1 MQPIIRHQQRITDMP
16 LSLLML
22 GILLLY
28 TYGIFVKAPYIGFYF
43 NPTNGQVLE
52 IYAGNDPILQ
62 VGDVLVKV
70 GDVFVEEYQQDLRL
84 LLFPPGIK
92 KGDILSIEIERD
104 NAPATIEWKVPGFTT
119 SEFFGRFFNIWWLAY
134 FFWFFGSIIEL
145 FIRPR
150 DVRWRLLVAA
160 NHLTALWLL
169 LGSFSAWHIWNSSI
183 LFHAVTWLILPV
195 YLHLH
200 WIFPKPLVN
209 LPRSLGVLLYSFAG
223 LIFLGELLQL
233 APGYLYAIALILALM
248 GSFTLQVIH
257 FIWRRE
263 QRRQVGLL
271 AISTLLAILP
281 SIALVAV
288 SVFGEIPRAAPVAL
302 LALPFIPLA
311 YIFLIFRN
319 RLGGLEIRSHRIF
332 SIYAYLIVIGTI
344 LLILLMSIIALQP
357 PVETIM
363 ALVVII
369 PLVASAVS
377 LSAYPAFQ
385 TSLDRYLLG
394 IKLPY
399 QNLQE
404 AYSNRITTST
414 SIAGLLKL
422 LDDEVFPSLLVR
434 QFAFVQV
441 SNETI
446 KPLLT
451 RNVTMAQLPAEN
463 GINDLVSRMGIFISD
478 SSNDAWM
485 RLILPLKVGDTFVGF
500 WLLGSR
506 DPDDFYSQTEI
517 PTLQALANQTAIALS
532 NLIHAEQLRKMYRVD
547 IERNE
552 QERTHLA
559 LELHDSILNQ
569 LAFLRNNL
577 DENSI
582 SPKFQA
588 AYEDLTRRLREI
600 VSSLHPPMLLYGLKP
615 ALIELADNLMERNND
630 RLKIQVDLQAGEE
643 RLPEQM
649 EQHLFRIAQE
659 ACENAFRHAGA
670 GTITIQGILKS
681 QEVDLVIADD
691 GKGFD
696 VNNHLE
702 PDTLVKRRHFG
713 IVGMIERAHL
723 IGAGINIHSMPEM
736 GTRIR
741 LTWHP
746 DP

>member
-1 MQPIIRHQQRITDMP
+1 MRQTIRQRIPDMP
-16 LSLLML
+16 VSLLML
-22 GILLLY
+22 GVLAFF
-28 TYGIFVKAPYIGFYF
+28 TYGIFVQAPYIGFYF
-43 NPTNGQVLE
+43 NPTDGEVLE
-52 IYAGNDPILQ
+52 VYAAGSPILQ

-70 GDVFVEEYQQDLRL
+70 GDVFVEEYQQDLRVV
-84 LLFPPGIK
+84 LFPPGIQE
-92 KGDILSIEIERD
+92 GDILPIEIKRD
-104 NAPATIEWKVPGFTT
+104 NRQSTIDWEIPGFTT
-119 SEFFGRFFNIWWLAY
+119 PEFFGRFFNIWWLAY
-134 FFWFFGSIIEL
+134 FFWLFGSIIEL

-150 DVRWRLLVAA
+150 DARWGLLVAA

-169 LGSFSAWHIWNSSI
+169 LGSFSAWHIWNSS
-183 LFHAVTWLILPV
+183 LFFHAITWLILPV

-209 LPRSLGVLLYSFAG
+209 LPRSLGVLLYALAG
-223 LIFLGELLQL
+223 LIFLGELLL
-233 APGYLYAIALILALM
+233 IVPRYLYAIALILALA
-248 GSFTLQVIH
+248 GSFILQVIH

-271 AISTLLAILP
+271 AFSTLLAILP
-281 SIALVAV
+281 SIALVVA
-288 SVFGEIPRAAPVAL
+288 SVFEGISRAAPVAL
-302 LALPFIPLA
+302 LALPFLPLA
-311 YIFLIFRN
+311 YIYLIFRN

-332 SIYAYLIVIGTI
+332 SIYAYLIVTGTL
-344 LLILLMSIIALQP
+344 LLILLLSIIALQP
-357 PVETIM
+357 SVETIM

-369 PLVASAVS
+369 PLAASAAS

-385 TSLDRYLLG
+385 TALDQYLLG

-399 QNLQE
+399 QNLPE

-422 LDDEVFPSLLVR
+422 LDDEVFPSLFVR
-434 QFAFVQV
+434 QFAFMQI

-451 RNVTMAQLPAEN
+451 RNVTMSQLPNEN
-463 GINDLVSRMGIFISD
+463 GADDLVARMGVYISD
-478 SSNDAWM
+478 TAKDDWI

-506 DPDDFYSQTEI
+506 DPDDFYSQAEI
-517 PTLQALANQTAIALS
+517 PILQALANQTAIALS
-532 NLIHAEQLRKMYRVD
+532 NLIHAEQLRNMYRVD

-559 LELHDSILNQ
+559 RELHDSILNQ

-577 DENSI
+577 DENNI

-600 VSSLHPPMLLYGLKP
+600 VSNLRPPMLLYGLKP
-615 ALIELADNLMERNND
+615 ALTELADNLMERSGD
-630 RLKIQVDLQAGEE
+630 RLKIQVDLQTDEE

-659 ACENAFRHAGA
+659 SCENALRHAGA
-670 GTITIQGILKS
+670 RTIAIQGVLKS
-681 QEVDLVIADD
+681 QEVDLIIADD

-696 VNNHLE
+696 VNIQLE
-702 PDTLVKRRHFG
+702 PDALIKRRHFG
-713 IVGMIERAHL
+713 IVGMIERARL
-723 IGAGINIHSMPEM
+723 IGAGINIHSAPET

-741 LTWHP
+741 LTWRSNP
-746 DP
+746 